1 MSDAAI
7 RGAGRAAPEP
17 KGPARAEVRE
27 HRADG
32 ERFGD
37 VLGRSM
43 DALERPAPDEPP
55 APDDAPVSDEEDRD
69 FGDALA
75 AEDLATAMPA
85 DATPLDAPP
94 APPPAV
100 VETHVEAATVDG
112 AERLA
117 TAVAPSV
124 AAMATSGGTAASTS
138 ATASMPATAPPSAAT
153 PAIAG
158 TAHAAAPTGVHEGP
172 VDARDGAARGDGPL
186 RASTAAPADPG
197 GGRLDVSDLE
207 AVAPQPVAT
216 TAPTIESPLAQA
228 TMPTDAAAPASPTG
242 TVDPS
247 NAAPTHPT
255 APSAASVSTAEAAA
269 SREGIATTPVQL
281 SRAED
286 LTAAIERMRPIPQGG
301 AMLEVEAPGLGA
313 IRLHVAMQG
322 ETVRIRIHVQ
332 GNTDAV
338 SWFAREHDGLC
349 SAARQAVPESAGV
362 ELQLHCGADD
372 RRGGSAERGPHDVDD
387 ELAVST
393 APKRTLAKVAAPS
406 ASTSRSLVDVIA

>member
-27 HRADG
+27 QRADG

-55 APDDAPVSDEEDRD
+55 APDDAPASDEEDRA
-69 FGDALA
+69 FEDALA
-75 AEDLATAMPA
+75 AEDVATAVPA
-85 DATPLDAPP
+85 DATPAE
-94 APPPAV
+94 APPAV
-100 VETHVEAATVDG
+100 VETHAEATTVELV
-112 AERLA
+112 A

-124 AAMATSGGTAASTS
+124 TPASGSTAASTS
-138 ATASMPATAPPSAAT
+138 TPASIPATATPTEAT

-158 TAHAAAPTGVHEGP
+158 TAHAAAPVGVHDGP
-172 VDARDGAARGDGPL
+172 VDARDGAVRGDSPV

-197 GGRLDVSDLE
+197 GIRLDVSGLE
-207 AVAPQPVAT
+207 AVAPTPVAT
-216 TAPTIESPLAQA
+216 AAPTIEPPLAQA
-228 TMPTDAAAPASPTG
+228 TTPTDAAAPASPMA

-247 NAAPTHPT
+247 SVAPTHPT
-255 APSAASVSTAEAAA
+255 APSAAPVSTADAAA
-269 SREGIATTPVQL
+269 SRESIATAPVQL

-387 ELAVST
+387 ELTVST
-393 APKRTLAKVAAPS
+393 APKRSLARVAAPS

>member
-43 DALERPAPDEPP
+43 DALEGPAPDEPP
-55 APDDAPVSDEEDRD
+55 APDDAPVSDEEDRA
-69 FGDALA
+69 FEDALA

-85 DATPLDAPP
+85 DATPPEAPP
-94 APPPAV
+94 APPTV
-100 VETHVEAATVDG
+100 VETQAEPATVDG
-112 AERLA
+112 AELIA

-124 AAMATSGGTAASTS
+124 APAATSGSTAASTS
-138 ATASMPATAPPSAAT
+138 APASMPATASPSAAT

-158 TAHAAAPTGVHEGP
+158 TAHAAAPTGVHEGT

-186 RASTAAPADPG
+186 RASTPATADPG

-207 AVAPQPVAT
+207 AVAPPPVAT
-216 TAPTIESPLAQA
+216 AAPSIESPLAPS
-228 TMPTDAAAPASPTG
+228 TTPTDAAAPASPTG

-255 APSAASVSTAEAAA
+255 APSAASVPTADAAA

-362 ELQLHCGADD
+362 ELQLHSGADD

-387 ELAVST
+387 ELTVSPT
-393 APKRTLAKVAAPS
+393 PKRSLAKVAAPS